1 MRDEL
6 VQYLVVGPHASH
18 EQVVTDVALASVGR
32 MLATGIDQG
41 TWPEFLDEAIAKRV
55 KRCNR
60 TKWDLIAALPGAYVH
75 GCAIAFDPLH
85 WDDVPEPV
93 RKAAA
98 SHFDRERSGTPA
110 ERVGP
115 GRWIIADAGLGM
127 TTGKTAAQAAHA
139 LMLAVL
145 DEIDVE
151 DEISPEDEADLEE
164 IDPDDKVEDL
174 RPEAWEDVRFAELTS
189 EAFRAAIERAAEV
202 VEVEDAGRSEVEPG
216 TTTACFVV
224 IE

>member
-6 VQYLVVGPHASH
+6 VQYIVVGPQALH
-18 EQVVTDVALASVGR
+18 EQVVAGVALASVGR
-32 MLATGIDQG
+32 MLATGIDHG
-41 TWPEFLDEAIAKRV
+41 TWPDFLAEAIAKRV

-60 TKWDLIAALPGAYVH
+60 TKWDQIVALPGAYVY

-85 WDDVPEPV
+85 WEDVPELV

-98 SHFDRERSGTPA
+98 SHFDRERSGPPA
-110 ERVGP
+110 GQIGP
-115 GRWIIADAGLGM
+115 GRWVIADAGLGM

-145 DEIDVE
+145 DGVTG
-151 DEISPEDEADLEE
+151 S
-164 IDPDDKVEDL
+164 DPAEDL
-174 RPEAWEDVRFAELTS
+174 RPESLDDIRFADLTT
-189 EAFRAAIERAAEV
+189 AGFLAATQRASVV

-216 TTTACFVV
+216 TTTACFVI

>member
-18 EQVVTDVALASVGR
+18 EQVVADVALASVGR
-32 MLATGIDQG
+32 MLATGIDRG
-41 TWPEFLDEAIAKRV
+41 TWPDFLDEAIAKRV

-60 TKWDLIAALPGAYVH
+60 TKWDQIAALPGAYVH
-75 GCAIAFDPLH
+75 GCAIAFDPMR
-85 WDDVPEPV
+85 WEDVPELV

-98 SHFDRERSGTPA
+98 SHFDRERTAPPA
-110 ERVGP
+110 GQVGP
-115 GRWIIADAGLGM
+115 GRWVIADAGLEM

-145 DEIDVE
+145 DGVAGND
-151 DEISPEDEADLEE
+151 PE
-164 IDPDDKVEDL
+164 VMG
-174 RPEAWEDVRFAELTS
+174 PEALDDVRFADLT
-189 EAFRAAIERAAEV
+189 ADGFHAAIEHASVV
-202 VEVEDAGRSEVEPG
+202 VEVEDAGRSEVDPG
-216 TTTACFVV
+216 TTTACFVI